1 MRSIWCL
8 IPFIGGKP
16 LSTFLENTFFNSC
29 NRETSILGIEGSSLL
44 VLKYAYK
51 YKSTNIDWLV

>member
-1 MRSIWCL
+1 L

-51 YKSTNIDWLV
+51 YKSTNID

>member
-1 MRSIWCL
+1 L